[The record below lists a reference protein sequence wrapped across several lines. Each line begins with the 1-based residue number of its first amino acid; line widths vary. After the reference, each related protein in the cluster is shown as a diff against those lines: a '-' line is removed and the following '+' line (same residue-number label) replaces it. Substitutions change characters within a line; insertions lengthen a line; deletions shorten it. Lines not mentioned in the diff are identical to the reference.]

1 MNTYIFVLKTNIV
14 SIAAY
19 SYNEALEGLVH
30 AVGVDDASDY
40 LYTELSE
47 ISE

>member
-1 MNTYIFVLKTNIV
+1 MNTYIFVLKTNII

-30 AVGVDDASDY
+30 AVGVEDAADY
-40 LYTELSE
+40 LYTELSQ
-47 ISE
+47 ISQ